1 MIVKEPPMPD
11 LQDHRRFLKADL
23 WREFD
28 RMESDQRRGIPAP
41 PVEKP
46 APAGAARVDLPPPER
61 FTVGQMPVIEAIR
74 RRRTRRVFT
83 ADPLTLEELAFLLWA
98 TQGASRDAAG
108 DLLRRGEG
116 LLRTVPSGGARHP
129 FETYLVIR
137 RVTGL
142 AEGLYRYL
150 PTTHQLA
157 FLRPYAEIAG
167 LAAAAWGQRRMMA
180 DAAVVFVWTALPY
193 RSEWRYALVAAK
205 LIAQD
210 SGHVCQNLY
219 LACEV
224 IGAGTC
230 AVGAY
235 DQRGADAVVG
245 VDGEEEFA
253 IYLAPVGKY
262 PETLMG

>member
-1 MIVKEPPMPD
+1 MPD
-11 LQDHRRFLKADL
+11 IHDQRQFLKADL
-23 WREFD
+23 WRDFD
-28 RMESDQRRGIPAP
+28 RLESDQRRGIPAP
-41 PVEKP
+41 PIEKP
-46 APAGAARVDLPPPER
+46 LPDGTRLVDLAPPER
-61 FTVGQMPVIEAIR
+61 CTAGQMPLVEAIR
-74 RRRTRRVFT
+74 RRRSRRVFT
-83 ADPLTLEELAFLLWA
+83 AEPLTLEELSFLLWA

-108 DLLRRGEG
+108 ALLRRGAA

-142 AEGLYRYL
+142 AAGLYRYL
-150 PTTHQLA
+150 PVTHQLA
-157 FLRPYAEIAG
+157 FLRPDAEIAA
-167 LAAAAWGQRRMMA
+167 LAGAAWGQRGMLA
-180 DAAVVFVWTALPY
+180 DAATVFVWTAIPY
-193 RSEWRYALVAAK
+193 RSEWRYTLVAAK

-219 LACEV
+219 LACEA

-235 DQRGADAVVG
+235 DQTAVDAVVG

-253 IYLAPVGKY
+253 VYVAPVGKY
-262 PETLMG
+262 PETLAR